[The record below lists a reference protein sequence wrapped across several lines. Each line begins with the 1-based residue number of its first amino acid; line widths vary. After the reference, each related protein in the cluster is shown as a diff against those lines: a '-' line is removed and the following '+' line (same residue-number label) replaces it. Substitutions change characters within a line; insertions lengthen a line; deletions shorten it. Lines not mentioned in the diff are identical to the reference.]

1 MCADTERLLINQYS
15 SWSVETKCK
24 YSEINSRLPSQ
35 HLEISYGMIHTG
47 KTQFKCNNLH
57 LITATAIGEGLKS
70 NQVGWIF
77 LVYRSGALS
86 WY

>member
-15 SWSVETKCK
+15 SWSAETKCK
-24 YSEINSRLPSQ
+24 YSEINSRFQSQ
-35 HLEISYGMIHTG
+35 HLEYSYR